1 MKRVLVLALLL
12 MVGTAFADTTGV
24 FTGPNPTC
32 PPATCT
38 GVGTNFFTW
47 GSGGTPGSF
56 TFNGNPGATVA
67 GSPYQLG
74 TLIYHNGAITAGSE
88 VNQITLNT
96 NTNFTDMSNSL
107 LNITFNIVNT
117 PNLGVDPDADA
128 DYIYV
133 SGFPQS
139 FHVWEGYT
147 TSVELWAKDGQF
159 TGFQN
164 PGPGGSVP
172 EPSTLLLLGT
182 GIAGLI
188 SRKRA
193 MNL

>member
-1 MKRVLVLALLL
+1 MKKVLALALLL

-38 GVGTNFFTW
+38 GLGTNYFTW

-56 TFNGNPGATVA
+56 TFNGNAGPTVA

-74 TLIYHNGAITAGSE
+74 TLVYHNGSIPAGSE
-88 VNQITLNT
+88 VNLITLNT
-96 NTNFTDMSNSL
+96 STNFTNLTNSL

-117 PNLGVDPDADA
+117 PNGGIDPVADA

-133 SGFPQS
+133 NGFPQT
-139 FHVWEGYT
+139 FHVFEGST

-159 TGFQN
+159 AGFQN
-164 PGPGGSVP
+164 PGNGGFVP
-172 EPSTLLLLGT
+172 EPSTLLLFGT

-188 SRKRA
+188 SRKRKMSA
-193 MNL
+193 